1 MRQRHIKVATL
12 QNLECMGVLIEPK
25 KLSLD
30 TSQCVHLEIG
40 AGKGQF
46 LTHMAYDHKDE
57 LFIALEVDKNVCY
70 RIAEKKVA
78 LGLDNLIIILGS
90 AEMLEAWI
98 TIHSI
103 DRIYLNFSDPWPKAR
118 HHKRRLTWPTML
130 KIYHQLLKENGILQ
144 LRTDHLGLF
153 MDSKEYI
160 ESVFDIFDVNMQLEE
175 SSYMTE
181 YEEKKRLVGPIY
193 QLKGRMRRD

>member
-12 QNLECMGVLIEPK
+12 QNLERMGVLIEPK

-30 TSQCVHLEIG
+30 ASQCVHLEIG
-40 AGKGQF
+40 SGKGQF

-98 TIHSI
+98 KIRSI
-103 DRIYLNFSDPWPKAR
+103 DRFYLNFSDPWPKAR

-130 KIYHQLLKENGILQ
+130 K
-144 LRTDHLGLF
+144 
-153 MDSKEYI
+153 
-160 ESVFDIFDVNMQLEE
+160 
-175 SSYMTE
+175 
-181 YEEKKRLVGPIY
+181 
-193 QLKGRMRRD
+193 